1 MQYTE
6 NDYEIGQVE
15 NEAIKRQ
22 KRLKEMREKRN
33 RLEKESKD
41 KSESNENKNYLPKPK
56 FRNYNPNDVVL
67 KENLIPKAEPE
78 NVKNQI
84 INELELGESNKT
96 LIEDIDLTQLA
107 PKKID
112 WDLKR
117 NIASRLEKLEKKT
130 LIVIA
135 DLIRQRLKQ
144 QQNTNLD
151 QATEDLES
159 VQNNENIEDDDD
171 DFEN

>member
-96 LIEDIDLTQLA
+96 LVEDIDLTQLA

-135 DLIRQRLKQ
+135 DLISIINSKLLTIS
-144 QQNTNLD
+144 NFFY
-151 QATEDLES
+151 S
-159 VQNNENIEDDDD
+159 
-171 DFEN
+171 